1 MKLPKNFLIL
11 ALLFN
16 AEQLMLKAD
25 TGCVDPVPLDREVIR
40 NIPGWKDPNECLEWA
55 VNYVW
60 LLSHVT
66 GARSWIASLQ
76 LFNEDSYQDRGHA
89 MVFFIFQNNVYVA
102 DNNKL
107 PTLIT
112 QQELGNIAWNQP
124 FAEKDLANFAL
135 HKHWGRAE
143 NSWTVKKV
151 EYLKGKQDV
160 FDFFKRYANEQLSIV
175 KHQYFF
181 PLDWCQD

>member
-1 MKLPKNFLIL
+1 
-11 ALLFN
+11 
-16 AEQLMLKAD
+16 MLKAD

-112 QQELGNIAWNQP
+112 QQEL
-124 FAEKDLANFAL
+124 E
-135 HKHWGRAE
+135 RAE

>member
-1 MKLPKNFLIL
+1 M
-11 ALLFN
+11 
-16 AEQLMLKAD
+16 
-25 TGCVDPVPLDREVIR
+25 
-40 NIPGWKDPNECLEWA
+40 EWA

-107 PTLIT
+107 
-112 QQELGNIAWNQP
+112 
-124 FAEKDLANFAL
+124 
-135 HKHWGRAE
+135 
-143 NSWTVKKV
+143 
-151 EYLKGKQDV
+151 
-160 FDFFKRYANEQLSIV
+160 
-175 KHQYFF
+175 
-181 PLDWCQD
+181 